1 MKRYVL
7 VGLGGRSE
15 MFTESLPG
23 EFKASASLV
32 GICDSNSG
40 RLEKRAAKLKQVS
53 CTPACYLSKDFDR
66 MLKEQKPDCV
76 IVCTMDSVHDDYIC
90 RALEAGCD
98 AITEKPMTINEQ
110 KCQRII
116 DTAKRTGKNVRVTF
130 NYRYAPPRSQVKEIL
145 MSGAIGKLL
154 SVEFQYQLDTRH
166 GADYFRRWHRNKKNS
181 GGLLVHKATHHFDLI
196 NWWLSD
202 VPVSVFAQGDRLF
215 YNEKQAKRYGLE
227 HHGERC
233 RECLVKDTCNY
244 YLDMAAFPS
253 MVDLYLSNEDYD
265 GYYRDRCI
273 FSDEIDIEDSM
284 NVAVCYKGGAM
295 LSYSLSAFSP
305 WEGYHL
311 AINGT
316 KGRLEHGCQETSY
329 MNGDGT
335 VQGGFQAEKTYIRV
349 FTHFKTPYSVPP
361 RTGQGGHGGGD
372 IVMLTDIFGRS
383 APDLLKRSA
392 NYIQG
397 AYSLLIGAAA
407 NKSIATGQR
416 IKIDSLVHGL
426 SAPDFLTM
434 LGEDE
439 DIPYVDDC
447 QCINS
452 EGEVIQANL

>member
-7 VGLGGRSE
+7 VGLGGRSA
-15 MFTESLPG
+15 MFTESLSVK
-23 EFKASASLV
+23 FKACANLV
-32 GICDSNSG
+32 GICDSNPG
-40 RLEKRAAKLKQVS
+40 RLEKCAAKLKQLS
-53 CTPACYLSKDFDR
+53 CTPVCYLAKDFDR

-76 IVCTMDSVHDDYIC
+76 IVCTIDSAHDDYIC

-116 DTAKRTGKNVRVTF
+116 DTVKRTGKNVRVTF
-130 NYRYAPPRSQVKEIL
+130 NYRYAPPRSQAKEII
-145 MSGAIGKLL
+145 MSGVIGKLL
-154 SVEFQYQLDTRH
+154 SVEFQYLLDTCH

-215 YNEKQAKRYGLE
+215 YNERQAKRYGLE
-227 HHGERC
+227 QHGERC
-233 RECLVKDTCNY
+233 RGCFVKDKCNY
-244 YLDMAAFPS
+244 YLDMEAFPS
-253 MVDLYLSNEDYD
+253 MVDMYLANEDYD

-273 FSDEIDIEDSM
+273 FSNEIDIEDSV
-284 NVAVCYKGGAM
+284 NVAVRYKGGAI
-295 LSYSLSAFSP
+295 LSYSLLAFSP
-305 WEGYHL
+305 WEGYRL
-311 AINGT
+311 AVNGT

-335 VQGGFQAEKTYIRV
+335 VQGEFQAEKTYIKV
-349 FTHFKTPYSVPP
+349 FPHFKTPYSVPV

-372 IVMLTDIFGRS
+372 IVMMTDIFGRS
-383 APDLLKRSA
+383 APDPLQRSA
-392 NYIQG
+392 DYVQG

-416 IKIDSLVHGL
+416 VTIDSLVHGL
-426 SAPDFLTM
+426 SIPEFPEM
-434 LGEDE
+434 PGEDE
-439 DIPYVDDC
+439 NIPYVADGK
-447 QCINS
+447 CIDRN
-452 EGEVIQANL
+452 GEVIQANL